1 MLYNINIQE
10 VKTMEKSKVY
20 FIKDINPEN
29 IIRAFDALG
38 TELPG
43 NVAVKLHSGEPGNQ
57 NFLRPALMKSIID
70 KVGGTI
76 VECNT
81 AYDGGRDTTEAH
93 RKTMQLHGWVDI
105 AEVDIM
111 DAEDQMEIP
120 VVGGKHLEKNY
131 VGATMPEYDSMLVMS
146 HFKGHPMGGYGGALK
161 NISIGLASSYGKKYI
176 HGVKDINN
184 FWNSDHDSF
193 LECMADAAKSIVD
206 HFDGKIAFVNV
217 MANMSVDCDCCAV
230 AADPKVADI
239 GILSSLDPVALDQAC
254 IDLVYAS
261 DDAGKADLIERIESR
276 NGVHTIEAAAAIG
289 VGSREYELIEI

>member
-1 MLYNINIQE
+1 
-10 VKTMEKSKVY
+10 MEKSKVY

-57 NFLRPALMKSIID
+57 NFLRPKLMKSIID

-131 VGATMPEYDSMLVMS
+131 VGATMPEYDSMLVLS

-206 HFDGKIAFVNV
+206 RFAGKIAFVNV

>member
-57 NFLRPALMKSIID
+57 NFLRPKLMKSIID

-93 RKTMQLHGWVDI
+93 RKTMQLHGWIDI

-131 VGATMPEYDSMLVMS
+131 VGATMPEYDSMLVLS

-206 HFDGKIAFVNV
+206 RFAGKIAFVNV

-230 AADPKVADI
+230 AADPKLADI

>member
-1 MLYNINIQE
+1 
-10 VKTMEKSKVY
+10 
-20 FIKDINPEN
+20 
-29 IIRAFDALG
+29 
-38 TELPG
+38 
-43 NVAVKLHSGEPGNQ
+43 
-57 NFLRPALMKSIID
+57 
-70 KVGGTI
+70 
-76 VECNT
+76 
-81 AYDGGRDTTEAH
+81 
-93 RKTMQLHGWVDI
+93 
-105 AEVDIM
+105 
-111 DAEDQMEIP
+111 
-120 VVGGKHLEKNY
+120 
-131 VGATMPEYDSMLVMS
+131 MPEYDSMLVLS
-146 HFKGHPMGGYGGALK
+146 HFKGHPMGGYGGALT

-176 HGVKDINN
+176 HGVKDIDAL
-184 FWNSDHDSF
+184 WTADHDSF

-206 HFDGKIAFVNV
+206 RFAGKIAFVTV